1 VSRILL
7 IEDEP
12 DIASFIARGLR
23 AAGYSVTALEEGLAA
38 LAVASEDD
46 FDLVVLDLGLPDL
59 DGLAVLRQLRRS
71 DVHTPVIILTAR
83 DGVRD
88 RVDGLDSGADD
99 YLTKPFAVEELE
111 ARIRARL
118 RGGALE
124 GPPTVLRS
132 GSGSVEV
139 DLLSRRTYWD
149 GQEVELTARE
159 LLLAETFLR
168 HPGQVLSR
176 QQLLTRVWG
185 YDFDPTS
192 NVVDVY
198 VGYLRRKLGP
208 DFVVTVRGLGY
219 RSP

>member
-1 VSRILL
+1 MSRILL

-23 AAGYSVTALEEGLAA
+23 AAGYSVTALEEGIAA

-46 FDLVVLDLGLPDL
+46 FDLIVLDLGLPDI
-59 DGLAVLRQLRRS
+59 DGLTVLRQLRRS
-71 DVHTPVIILTAR
+71 EIHTPVIILTAR

-88 RVDGLDSGADD
+88 RVDGLDNGADD

-118 RGGALE
+118 RGGGAAE

-132 GSGSVEV
+132 GSVEV
-139 DLLSRRTYWD
+139 NLLSRRTYWE

-192 NVVDVY
+192 NVLEVY
-198 VGYLRRKLGP
+198 IGYLRRKLGP
-208 DFVVTVRGLGY
+208 DFIVTVRGIGY
-219 RSP
+219 RSA